1 MVFKP
6 NYAIF
11 RLNNMEALPKRRV
24 RKKKELYVSAL
35 FVSCFGTVLVLKCP
49 SHPLHNVLDMHN
61 NPPHNH
67 IAWSLREHR
76 HKTSVLLLASFASSH
91 TLWVHIVKNDW
102 ATGYVPIL
110 GQSLKIGICHYD
122 TGGIEAFVLRYVSY
136 FAVHTPLVN
145 LSWTSIIHN
154 LFPHGTDSQQLRVIK
169 LCSGHLRLLLQLKTS
184 SESFRLKQHWTC
196 VLFFLLY

>member
-49 SHPLHNVLDMHN
+49 SPPLHNFLDMHN

-91 TLWVHIVKNDW
+91 TVWVHIVKNDW

-122 TGGIEAFVLRYVSY
+122 TGGIKRSLCIKICIILRCAYTSCQSFLNKHHTQPFSSWHRQPTATSDKTVLRSS
-136 FAVHTPLVN
+136 ATAATTQN
-145 LSWTSIIHN
+145 K
-154 LFPHGTDSQQLRVIK
+154 LRVI
-169 LCSGHLRLLLQLKTS
+169 
-184 SESFRLKQHWTC
+184 
-196 VLFFLLY
+196 